1 MKIQEQANYSNH
13 SFEIADKATLFEV
26 YFHLN
31 PCYNS
36 PILSLGTHSLFFV
49 LGFFKVFIIFY
60 RTLQI
65 INVIKIV
72 EQKRS

>member
-36 PILSLGTHSLFFV
+36 PILVQELISYFSF
-49 LGFFKVFIIFY
+49 
-60 RTLQI
+60 
-65 INVIKIV
+65 
-72 EQKRS
+72 